1 MKFSYN
7 LSNFFVVLSQRFKA
21 GGFFVMLLN
30 LEKESKK
37 VKAKNAITDGT
48 CNKLK
53 PVGSKPRTFYG
64 SAKVHKPLKNG
75 NV

>member
-1 MKFSYN
+1 
-7 LSNFFVVLSQRFKA
+7 
-21 GGFFVMLLN
+21 MLLN

-53 PVGSKPRTFYG
+53 PVVSKPWTLYG
-64 SAKVHKPLKNG
+64 SAKEHKPLKNG
-75 NV
+75 VPPFKPILFQ

>member
-1 MKFSYN
+1 
-7 LSNFFVVLSQRFKA
+7 
-21 GGFFVMLLN
+21 MLLN

-53 PVGSKPRTFYG
+53 PVGSKPWTLYG
-64 SAKVHKPLKNG
+64 SAKVHKPLKYG
-75 NV
+75 VPPFKPILFQ